1 MYNYTGKAELTRQL
15 IWIGTDTFPL
25 NPDPVLQVITRG
37 AIRVE
42 PASDAES
49 YDSDKN
55 LMDSFRAWIN
65 LLTLNDLPVHSWT
78 DE

>member
-1 MYNYTGKAELTRQL
+1 MSKQL

-25 NPDPVLQVITRG
+25 NPDPELEAISRG

-42 PASDAES
+42 PASDTES
-49 YDSDKN
+49 YDVDKN
-55 LMDSFRAWIN
+55 LMDRFRVWIN
-65 LLTLNDLPVHSWT
+65 QLTLNDLPVHSWT